1 MKRLKLLLPLIL
13 MFVFIAGCSDDSV
26 EDMVIDVQDYS
37 QEAAGKIIKIDNSQL
52 EFTMDA
58 DTTHFSV
65 LNKANG
71 QRWYSNPQ
79 NLEADTLAS
88 GSNRDILSSTLFV
101 EYSDSKGQKFSYD
114 NFAYS
119 IKDKRYSI
127 EETKDESGNVNGVK
141 VVYTIGDIQ
150 KTYIVPTAITEERM
164 EEFCSKMDPNDAK
177 MIRNV
182 YRRID
187 INNLRATD
195 NKDELLEQYPD
206 LADTKV
212 YVLREGQSDTKL
224 ELYQETFESA
234 GYTRE
239 EYELDNSKINVSQ
252 STGKAAFNVSVYY
265 TLSDDGLVVDIPME
279 EIEYYGKYPITYLTP
294 LPFFG
299 AAGMDEEG
307 FLFVPDGSGGIIN
320 FKNGNVSHAADYIQV

>member
-13 MFVFIAGCSDDSV
+13 MFAFIAGCSDDSV
-26 EDMVIDVQDYS
+26 EDTIIDVQDYS
-37 QEAAGKIIKIDNSQL
+37 QEATGKIIKIDNGQL

-71 QRWYSNPQ
+71 QTWYSNPQ
-79 NLEADTLAS
+79 NLEAETLAS

-141 VVYTIGDIQ
+141 VVYTVGDVQ

-164 EEFCSKMDPNDAK
+164 EEFCDKRK
-177 MIRNV
+177 V
-182 YRRID
+182 RICFLNLCNRL
-187 INNLRATD
+187 NN
-195 NKDELLEQYPD
+195 
-206 LADTKV
+206 
-212 YVLREGQSDTKL
+212 
-224 ELYQETFESA
+224 
-234 GYTRE
+234 
-239 EYELDNSKINVSQ
+239 I
-252 STGKAAFNVSVYY
+252 
-265 TLSDDGLVVDIPME
+265 
-279 EIEYYGKYPITYLTP
+279 
-294 LPFFG
+294 
-299 AAGMDEEG
+299 
-307 FLFVPDGSGGIIN
+307 
-320 FKNGNVSHAADYIQV
+320 